1 MSYYLGTAPTS
12 GPPGPLRVP
21 GVQLGAVEP
30 HSHACKCSL
39 GADDVTAA
47 GEMTK
52 MVAIGAAAL
61 GALWF
66 MKRRK
71 RSR

>member
-30 HSHACKCSL
+30 HTHACKCSL
-39 GADDVTAA
+39 GDVGDGAK
-47 GEMTK
+47 GLMTTG
-52 MVAIGAAAL
+52 AIVL
-61 GALWF
+61 GFLWF
-66 MKRRK
+66 VTRKKRG
-71 RSR
+71 